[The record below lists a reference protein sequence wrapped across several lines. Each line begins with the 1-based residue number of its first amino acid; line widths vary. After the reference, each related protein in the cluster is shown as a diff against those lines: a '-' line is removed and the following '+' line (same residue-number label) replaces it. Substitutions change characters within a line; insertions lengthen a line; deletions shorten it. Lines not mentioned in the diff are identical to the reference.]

1 MSSIR
6 CACLLGNL
14 TTAFDE
20 LGAHSYNSSVGSV
33 FLDVVV
39 RCCAS
44 SSIRTEVI
52 LNMRIGVISDTHTPG
67 AAKEPPQEVA
77 RAFEGVEH
85 IFHAGDIYIS
95 SCLDW
100 LERIA
105 PVTAVE
111 LGSQAHFNGDPRVAE
126 KRVFE
131 LEGYTIA
138 MVHDLII
145 PGMGGEVM
153 PGSIPREFPPT
164 KSLPAAVEGVFGAS
178 IDIIVFGHTH
188 HAVVEEHQ
196 GILLVNPGS
205 PSLPKQ
211 VRRLG
216 QVAIL
221 ELLPGKPQAKIVDLS
236 DFS

>member
-1 MSSIR
+1 
-6 CACLLGNL
+6 
-14 TTAFDE
+14 
-20 LGAHSYNSSVGSV
+20 
-33 FLDVVV
+33 
-39 RCCAS
+39 
-44 SSIRTEVI
+44 
-52 LNMRIGVISDTHTPG
+52 MRIGVISDTHTPG
-67 AAKEPPQEVA
+67 AAKEPPPEVA

-111 LGSQAHFNGDPRVAE
+111 LGSQAHFKGDPRVAE

-153 PGSIPREFPPT
+153 AGSIPREFPSG
-164 KSLPAAVEGVFGAS
+164 KSLPEAVAGVFGAAV
-178 IDIIVFGHTH
+178 DIVVFGHTH
-188 HAVVEEHQ
+188 YAVVERHQ
-196 GILLVNPGS
+196 GVLLVNPGS
-205 PSLPKQ
+205 PSLPRQ
-211 VRRLG
+211 IRRLG

-221 ELLPGKPQAKIVDLS
+221 ELLPEGSEAKIVELS
-236 DFS
+236 EFS

>member
-1 MSSIR
+1 
-6 CACLLGNL
+6 
-14 TTAFDE
+14 
-20 LGAHSYNSSVGSV
+20 
-33 FLDVVV
+33 
-39 RCCAS
+39 
-44 SSIRTEVI
+44 
-52 LNMRIGVISDTHTPG
+52 MRIGVISDTHTPG
-67 AAKEPPQEVA
+67 AAKEPPSEIEQ
-77 RAFEGVEH
+77 AFEGVDL
-85 IFHAGDIYIS
+85 ILHAGDIYIA

-105 PVTAVE
+105 PVMAVE

-153 PGSIPREFPPT
+153 PGTVPVHFAAED
-164 KSLPAAVEGVFGAS
+164 SLPKAVNGVFGAT
-178 IDIIVFGHTH
+178 IDIVVFGHTH
-188 HAVVEEHQ
+188 HAVVEKHQ
-196 GILLVNPGS
+196 GVLLVNPGS

-221 ELLPGKPQAKIVDLS
+221 ELLPDGPEARIVELPQ
-236 DFS
+236 FSQAVG